1 MEIPQRDLG
10 RVLVTGA
17 NGFLGTALLIELKN
31 RQVEFVAT
39 DIAGATPL
47 PSGMTAL
54 DVRDASAV
62 RAVMERARFDTVF
75 HCGAVSGPMVMADR
89 PLDIWNINATGT
101 ANLLEAAR
109 LTKAGRIVVCSTVE
123 VYGAA
128 VSGTARETTR
138 PQPDTVYGASKL
150 AAEHA
155 AETYHREHGL
165 DTVTPRFSWIYGPG
179 RKTPTTLAAL
189 LANSLS
195 GAVTRIEAHPADMMH
210 YLYIE
215 DAVDGL
221 LRAASVAQLKAERI
235 FNITAGPG
243 TLFSAMLDQVREV
256 ASDVRIDFRTRPV
269 PVPGPAGFGQDRAEA
284 VLGYRAR
291 TGFKAGLTRYL
302 QAIEAGSRKG
312 GRNSHKK
319 D

>member
-1 MEIPQRDLG
+1 M
-10 RVLVTGA
+10 A
-17 NGFLGTALLIELKN
+17 
-31 RQVEFVAT
+31 
-39 DIAGATPL
+39 
-47 PSGMTAL
+47 AL
-54 DVRDASAV
+54 DVRDAPAV
-62 RAVMERARFDTVF
+62 RAVMERTRFDTVF

-89 PLDIWNINATGT
+89 PLEIWNINATGT

-109 LTKAGRIVVCSTVE
+109 ITKAGRIVVCSTVE

-189 LANSLS
+189 LANSLN
-195 GAVTRIEAHPADMMH
+195 GTVTRVEGHPADMTH

-215 DAVDGL
+215 DAIDGL
-221 LRAASVAQLKAERI
+221 LRAASVGQLQAERI
-235 FNITAGPG
+235 FNISAGRGMP
-243 TLFSAMLDQVREV
+243 FSEMLDQVREV
-256 ASDVRIDFRTRPV
+256 APGVRIDVQAGPA
-269 PVPGPAGFGQDRAEA
+269 PVPGPAGFSQDRAEA
-284 VLGYRAR
+284 MLGYRPR
-291 TGFKAGLTRYL
+291 TAFKAGLARYL
-302 QAIEAGSRKG
+302 AAMAP
-312 GRNSHKK
+312 H
-319 D
+319 